1 MTKQQLCELL
11 AGVPDDAPVRLL
23 DTMSPLPRDVE
34 VTLDFANSK
43 VIAGR
48 VYLARGVRIGLLS
61 GETERQAR

>member
-34 VTLDFANSK
+34 VTLDFVPEICFKN
-43 VIAGR
+43 
-48 VYLARGVRIGLLS
+48 
-61 GETERQAR
+61 